1 MAEYDAEKIKNYEKL
16 IRIICVTID
25 DYELPNLWLLMDG
38 IFGEE
43 NHLGTVV
50 IRNNPAGRSTLQ
62 GISITHE
69 YALFY
74 GRSKKSV
81 VGRLKRTEDQIE
93 RYDQVDKNGRFE
105 WVNFRKPGSLRK
117 ESPPMFFPIIAT
129 EKYLRIPN
137 LVWSEEKSEWD
148 IKDKITKDEK
158 IIYPIDE
165 QGKERRWR
173 WGVTRTKE
181 NLEELKP
188 KLQNNKL
195 HIYLKGRMT
204 NEEILPMTWWDKKEY
219 SSTAYGTNLL
229 KSIFSELQVFSYPKS
244 IYAVMDCIKTMSSRK
259 DIMILDYFAGSGT
272 TGHAVLELNK
282 LDGGNRK
289 FVLCTNNENNICDE
303 VTYPRLQKVIKG
315 FDFKGKDRTLLY
327 EKKIT
332 WTDFN
337 KRSDDIKDEI
347 NTILEEKN
355 SKFDKIEKK
364 IENGVLSVLGINNI
378 DGKKEGL
385 GGNLQYFKTSFVKKS
400 KNKDQV
406 KINLTR
412 KCTEMLCVKENIF
425 NEFLESEDFRIFSSN
440 REDKY
445 LCIYYNFID
454 DSFEEFLI
462 KLKKIKEKKIIY
474 MFSFDNTVDRS
485 LFSEI
490 DNFSIE
496 PIPQKILD
504 VYKQLVKLNIPERK
518 EIIFVEFNKA
528 STKIFEDKEKDEG
541 ARILRIVIEKVIQ
554 KIARNNGINILTDKG
569 KEEKISKLN
578 DQLKT
583 NGTITQ
589 LEWENNKTYLTIGNF
604 AAHGDYD
611 EYELND
617 VKKFYKHLQELLNNY
632 NI

>member
-1 MAEYDAEKIKNYEKL
+1 
-16 IRIICVTID
+16 
-25 DYELPNLWLLMDG
+25 MDG

>member
-1 MAEYDAEKIKNYEKL
+1 
-16 IRIICVTID
+16 
-25 DYELPNLWLLMDG
+25 MDG

-69 YALFY
+69 YTLFY